1 MPPARHLLV
10 PLLLLA
16 AAGRAGAEP
25 PPDSAATAE
34 AGTASRHR
42 SEAAAA
48 RLAFEVRPGRL
59 SRARRLEMLGTLRAE
74 VAGKPALAEPL
85 AYLIADLGIPQPPL
99 ARPIEFAGFTVVSA
113 ETIVLEGSMR
123 AFRFRGFAGDRLL
136 EVDMSA
142 DRSSTGY
149 PAVRVRRWKP
159 FGDHREATRS
169 HSRALAPGE
178 IEALAP
184 VLARRAR
191 SAGVRLDPSGLAA
204 GIIQR
209 RRESRAADH

>member
-1 MPPARHLLV
+1 M
-10 PLLLLA
+10 LA
-16 AAGRAGAEP
+16 
-25 PPDSAATAE
+25 
-34 AGTASRHR
+34 
-42 SEAAAA
+42 
-48 RLAFEVRPGRL
+48 
-59 SRARRLEMLGTLRAE
+59 TLRAE
-74 VAGKPALAEPL
+74 VAGKPGLAQPL

-99 ARPIEFAGFTVVSA
+99 TRPIEFAGFTVVSA
-113 ETIVLEGSMR
+113 ETIVLEGAMH

-136 EVDMSA
+136 EVDMSI
-142 DRSSTGY
+142 DGTSTSY

-159 FGDHREATRS
+159 SGGDRESNRS

-178 IEALAP
+178 IEALAA

-191 SAGVRLDPSGLAA
+191 SAVVRLDPSGLAA